1 MAKWTNNDLQNIAQ
15 KTKDRATRTPLK
27 TVGEL
32 RCSATADSSNVNFK
46 KDQKTLTTVI
56 KWIKGPALGKLLC
69 KPQVNSGKSCGLK
82 IRKTMINIYF

>member
-15 KTKDRATRTPLK
+15 QTNDRATRTPLK

-32 RCSATADSSNVNFK
+32 RCSATADSPNVNLK

-56 KWIKGPALGKLLC
+56 K
-69 KPQVNSGKSCGLK
+69 
-82 IRKTMINIYF
+82 MD